1 MWSSILNITSLVIPG
16 IDISYIHVPIRQFK
30 ILGKRVSR
38 KQSLFVPSRVRNI
51 GVISVSHM
59 GLRMVSLENVVLF
72 CMLLFYGQSTFL
84 TLKIFILK
92 FGSFHIPKKN
102 IHFSDKISKERI
114 FYFFITKIYSYLS
127 IYIGSR

>member
-16 IDISYIHVPIRQFK
+16 INISYIHVPIRQSK
-30 ILGKRVSR
+30 ILDKRVSR

-102 IHFSDKISKERI
+102 Q
-114 FYFFITKIYSYLS
+114 FF
-127 IYIGSR
+127 R